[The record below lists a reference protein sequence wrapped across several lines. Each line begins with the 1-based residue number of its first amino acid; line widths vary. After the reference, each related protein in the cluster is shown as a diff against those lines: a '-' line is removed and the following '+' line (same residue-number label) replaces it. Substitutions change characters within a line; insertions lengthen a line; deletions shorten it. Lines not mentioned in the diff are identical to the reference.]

1 MPKKNLD
8 TRVKVLLCVTIVFG
22 VLGLVLGALSIFVP
36 EVGGGAV
43 PKLASMSALVA
54 ILSVM
59 VALVLSNSSSE

>member
-22 VLGLVLGALSIFVP
+22 VLGLILGALSIFAP